1 VKICLERLNHPVRNT
16 AEPKA
21 ADHVSLVEVA
31 GEDTSSA
38 AFLAF
43 QPKHTSLYF
52 EPADGF
58 GEWRIL
64 MSGRVVRHLQV
75 ACKRQPKRF
84 DIYMKKI
91 KELSNGMFSPDNQ
104 KRLTGPGTEVP
115 VFEAK
120 MTADSRL
127 VVCAYHTLVSTT

>member
-1 VKICLERLNHPVRNT
+1 VKVCPERLNHPVRTT

-43 QPKHTSLYF
+43 LPMHNSLYF
-52 EPADGF
+52 EPADGL
-58 GEWRIL
+58 GEWRVL
-64 MSGRVVRHLQV
+64 MSGRTVRHLQV
-75 ACKRQPKRF
+75 ARRREPKRF

-91 KELSNGMFSPDNQ
+91 KELSTGMFSKDNQ
-104 KRLTGPGTEVP
+104 KHLTGPGTEVP
-115 VFEAK
+115 IFEAK
-120 MTADSRL
+120 MTGDSRL
-127 VVCAYHTLVSTT
+127 VVRADHALAVTI